1 MGKNGFNEQL
11 ENILKGKM
19 NVNDLKEKFNDY
31 KNGIEKQLKNA
42 FNENNS
48 FKEHK
53 NDNTSKNEHKSN
65 AKNISKDKI
74 SIKDLKRS
82 IKSNKM
88 ILIAFGVLLLLAGFL
103 VLKPKENKVEHID
116 LVINEEK
123 NAEFILEKGAEYT
136 FMYDEWTTYVATAIS
151 NSSLK
156 LELWKKTMSNQKGP
170 KKDEEIGVYKI
181 NDATNGF
188 MWADAEQKLAFR
200 FNFQGKMDGNQK
212 KINLRYFTI
221 NVNDGD
227 DNKGTDY
234 NEQIKS
240 FKYDRDKNY
249 FYRAILLNND
259 IMKIECWSKGF
270 LLTPD
275 LFYYDCRLVDVS
287 KNSNVFEWSDEER
300 TSFLI
305 TMKDEENGNLNWK
318 GNENV
323 FYEIENIGYKYNSIL
338 DYKTKKQV
346 QNTATNVSSNENIN
360 KTDNSV
366 SQEEKALSENFPKS
380 VAVAAIEYTISNYN
394 NLDAFNADGSTFN
407 MSKMK
412 PYGEK
417 TKYSYSVYDSGKWS
431 VKDSNTWHVDNL
443 VLKPDNVSS
452 GNAYQAIITDVIKID
467 NGYKLSNLKY
477 LILSGKKVTE
487 RDVEFYGWMDLTEEI
502 CPMMN
507 VDVSMLQK
515 AIVSEGAKVEATT
528 VQETTVQETKKK
540 RNIFDDP
547 DVKMNRFIDSM
558 CRQQYKYGYKISSLS
573 VNEISDGVL
582 DGKCNLRI
590 KNSSG
595 VWGNYTLHC
604 VVDFNNEKVITW
616 DVY

>member
-1 MGKNGFNEQL
+1 MSKNSLNEQL
-11 ENILKGKM
+11 ENILKGKANV
-19 NVNDLKEKFNDY
+19 NVNDLKGKF
-31 KNGIEKQLKNA
+31 E
-42 FNENNS
+42 
-48 FKEHK
+48 
-53 NDNTSKNEHKSN
+53 
-65 AKNISKDKI
+65 
-74 SIKDLKRS
+74 
-82 IKSNKM
+82 SNKM
-88 ILIAFGVLLLLAGFL
+88 ILIPLGVVLLLIGIF
-103 VLKPKENKVEHID
+103 VFKSIFKKGNHID
-116 LVINEEK
+116 LVIDRKENV
-123 NAEFILEKGAEYT
+123 EFVLEKGTEYT

-156 LELWKKTMSNQKGP
+156 LELWKKTMSNQKSP
-170 KKDEEIGVYKI
+170 NKDEEIGVYKI
-181 NDATNGF
+181 NDETNGF

-221 NVNDGD
+221 SVNDGN
-227 DNKGTDY
+227 DNKGTAY
-234 NEQIKS
+234 NSQIKC
-240 FKYDRDKNY
+240 FKYDRDSNY
-249 FYRAILLNND
+249 FYRAILISNE

-270 LLTPD
+270 LLIPD

-287 KNSNVFEWSDEER
+287 KNSNEFEWSDEER

-338 DYKTKKQV
+338 DYKTKKQA
-346 QNTATNVSSNENIN
+346 QNTATNTSSNENIN

-366 SQEEKALSENFPKS
+366 SQEEKALTENFPKS

-394 NLDAFNADGSTFN
+394 NLDAFNDDGSTFN

-443 VLKPDNVSS
+443 VLKPDNTSS

-467 NGYKLSNLKY
+467 NGYKLYNLKY

-515 AIVSEGAKVEATT
+515 AIVSESAKVEATI

-590 KNSSG
+590 KSSSG
-595 VWGNYTLHC
+595 AWGNYILHC